1 MEINPILIFY
11 RPLTIKISHVSCLY
25 LRLRPLYIKDL
36 IRMISQSI
44 LRENRPLTMS
54 KGKMNACYFKNLE
67 NVCEYVTI
75 IMNRIPPHCCSFQN
89 ISFLSSDN
97 LSCSSGVPLT
107 LRNDGIRWEILFG
120 VSLRSFVSYVSFSWS
135 VWREWYSAQTRGT
148 GLVTLG

>member
-54 KGKMNACYFKNLE
+54 NDKMNACYIKNLK

-75 IMNRIPPHCCSFQN
+75 IMNRIPPYCCSFQN
-89 ISFLSSDN
+89 LSFLSSDN
-97 LSCSSGVPLT
+97 LSCSSGVPSEMMALEER
-107 LRNDGIRWEILFG
+107 LCL

-135 VWREWYSAQTRGT
+135 VWRE
-148 GLVTLG
+148 